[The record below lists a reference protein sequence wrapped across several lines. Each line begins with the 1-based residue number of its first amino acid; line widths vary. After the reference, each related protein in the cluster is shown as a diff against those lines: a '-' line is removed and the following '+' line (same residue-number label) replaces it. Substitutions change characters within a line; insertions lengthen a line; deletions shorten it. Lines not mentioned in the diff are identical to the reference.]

1 MADDTQLPI
10 DELARRVG
18 MTVRNVRAHQ
28 SRGLLPPPEIRGRTG
43 YYGVEHIGRLE
54 LIKDLQ
60 AEGYSLEVIKRI
72 LDRSPGTTA
81 AEVVNFTRAVTEPFG
96 DEQPEL
102 VEQREMVER
111 WGEQLTPK
119 LAERI
124 QKLGFVRP
132 VGDGRYEVL
141 SPRLQAVSEELAE
154 LGIPL
159 ETAVDTT
166 ADVKRHAQAVANAYV
181 KLFLDNVWR
190 PFQEAGEPEE
200 GWAEVTEALER
211 LRPLASESLVAAFQ
225 VVMADAVE
233 EALGRELKRI
243 AKSGQSGRSKSSK
256 SRG

>member
-1 MADDTQLPI
+1 MTNGTHTDTELTI
-10 DELARRVG
+10 DELARRAG

-43 YYGVEHIGRLE
+43 YYGPDHVDRLE

-60 AEGYSLEVIKRI
+60 AEGFSLEVIKRI
-72 LDRSPGTTA
+72 LDSAPGTSA
-81 AEVVNFTRAVTEPFG
+81 AEVLNFTRAVTEPFG
-96 DEQPEL
+96 GEEPEL
-102 VEQREMVER
+102 MEEQELRER

-119 LAERI
+119 IAERI

-159 ETAVDTT
+159 ETAVATT

-181 KLFLDNVWR
+181 KLFLDHVWR
-190 PFQEAGEPEE
+190 PFQDSGEPADR
-200 GWAEVTEALER
+200 WPEVRETLDR
-211 LRPLASESLVAAFQ
+211 IRPLAVESLVAVFGL
-225 VVMADAVE
+225 VMTETVE
-233 EALGRELKRI
+233 KALERELERI
-243 AKSGQSGRSKSSK
+243 GR
-256 SRG
+256 R

>member
-1 MADDTQLPI
+1 VTNGTQSTDSQLMI
-10 DELARRVG
+10 DELARHVG

-43 YYGVEHIGRLE
+43 YYGPEHIGRLE

-81 AEVVNFTRAVTEPFG
+81 AEVLNFTRAVTEPFG

-102 VEQREMVER
+102 VEGGELAER
-111 WGEQLTPK
+111 WGDQLTPK

-124 QKLGFVRP
+124 QKLGFVRE
-132 VGDGRYEVL
+132 VGDGRYEIL

-159 ETAVDTT
+159 ATAVGTT

-190 PFQEAGEPEE
+190 PFQEAGEPENH
-200 GWAEVTEALER
+200 WPEVREALDR
-211 LRPLASESLVAAFQ
+211 LRPLAVESLVAVFQ
-225 VVMADAVE
+225 LVMTQTVE
-233 EALGRELKRI
+233 KALERELSRI
-243 AKSGQSGRSKSSK
+243 A
-256 SRG
+256 RG

>member
-1 MADDTQLPI
+1 
-10 DELARRVG
+10 
-18 MTVRNVRAHQ
+18 
-28 SRGLLPPPEIRGRTG
+28 
-43 YYGVEHIGRLE
+43 
-54 LIKDLQ
+54 
-60 AEGYSLEVIKRI
+60 VIKRI
-72 LDRSPGTTA
+72 LDRSPGATA

-102 VEQREMVER
+102 VEQSELVER

-181 KLFLDNVWR
+181 KLFIENVWR
-190 PFQEAGEPEE
+190 PFQEAGEPENH
-200 GWAEVTEALER
+200 WPEVREALDR
-211 LRPLASESLVAAFQ
+211 LRPLAVESLVAVFQ
-225 VVMADAVE
+225 LVMTETVE
-233 EALGRELKRI
+233 KALERELSRI
-243 AKSGQSGRSKSSK
+243 GR
-256 SRG
+256 R